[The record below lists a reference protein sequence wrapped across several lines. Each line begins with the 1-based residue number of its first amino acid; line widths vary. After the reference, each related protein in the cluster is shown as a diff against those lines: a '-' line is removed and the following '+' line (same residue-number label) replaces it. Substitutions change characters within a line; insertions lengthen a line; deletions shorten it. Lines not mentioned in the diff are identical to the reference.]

1 MSLPD
6 AYAHSARRY
15 LCGGFSGLDQ
25 MIDAAL
31 SLYTKDDRPPQR
43 ILDLGTGSGCILLSL
58 LSEFKEAR
66 GVGVDRS
73 PQALQVARINA
84 HRMRL
89 TDRTTFIERYTTSK
103 QHLLSS
109 PLLASAMGRVMEVN
123 STWGHCAQ
131 RLARQGGRKRAL
143 RLGGKQPALH
153 TARRPGQPRT
163 RCEGVRTCAPPSPSG
178 KRQQWRMLTSLVLQ
192 F

>member
-1 MSLPD
+1 
-6 AYAHSARRY
+6 
-15 LCGGFSGLDQ
+15 

-31 SLYTKDDRPPQR
+31 SLYTTDDRPPQR

-89 TDRTTFIERYTTSK
+89 TERSTFIERYTTRST
-103 QHLLSS
+103 SS
-109 PLLASAMGRVMEVN
+109 
-123 STWGHCAQ
+123 
-131 RLARQGGRKRAL
+131 
-143 RLGGKQPALH
+143 
-153 TARRPGQPRT
+153 
-163 RCEGVRTCAPPSPSG
+163 
-178 KRQQWRMLTSLVLQ
+178 SLP
-192 F
+192 